1 MGFWVFFVHPTVV
14 SVLLSAY
21 VERCFV
27 SRMRDFSFTLNNV
40 IFRLRS
46 LIASFVVFKVLD
58 AQEQEGFK
66 KWALP
71 DSSVMGFTAM
81 CCNAA
86 VLYLGFFPQNLICYL
101 QFASARMKKYGPY

>member
-1 MGFWVFFVHPTVV
+1 MEKVGLLAIKL
-14 SVLLSAY
+14 VLN
-21 VERCFV
+21 
-27 SRMRDFSFTLNNV
+27 FSFTLNNV
-40 IFRLRS
+40 IFRLGS
-46 LIASFVVFKVLD
+46 IIASFVVFKVLD

-86 VLYLGFFPQNLICYL
+86 VLYLFFSPQNSICYL